1 MHADGSAAD
10 ARTCCAHVRARV
22 GAGVLRRALI
32 RAEPCERVP
41 SAWTAC
47 GLGAQAFY
55 SAAAFNAN
63 IGAWNTARVTD
74 VTQVCAAP
82 GAAARTMADALGR
95 GFDAARPV
103 VRGGTADAR
112 ACEHVRALA
121 CAGDHVCRY
130 GCAEERFD
138 TFKYTYM
145 HMHIHTSRIIYIRT

>member
-1 MHADGSAAD
+1 MCAPLP
-10 ARTCCAHVRARV
+10 AR
-22 GAGVLRRALI
+22 
-32 RAEPCERVP
+32 
-41 SAWTAC
+41 
-47 GLGAQAFY
+47 
-55 SAAAFNAN
+55 
-63 IGAWNTARVTD
+63 
-74 VTQVCAAP
+74 
-82 GAAARTMADALGR
+82 AARTMADALGR
-95 GFDAARPV
+95 ASFDAARPV